1 MEAVAEKVKKL
12 QGNSAALLPRPPAPA
27 TRKPVVAPLTPA
39 PPPKPSLPK
48 KRATHGRSVRPA
60 KTVSRD
66 QRTDVTCSFQTAE
79 SQNQDDLQPLSDPA
93 ESLSL
98 CFKQLNS
105 DDWMTKVKGLRC
117 IPALAQ
123 HHPDTLMPKL
133 HEVCL
138 VVIEEVKNLR
148 PSVACAAMDT
158 IRCLYVHLQ
167 KGMDT
172 EANWTGQAL
181 LLKISQACGNAFL
194 QQQASEALEALVQ
207 NCSPGRVL
215 PVLLNTGQSHLSPA
229 VRASTARLL
238 HLLAD
243 RLGATKVLTA
253 RQSFTQR
260 FLTAVSKMSLDAAAE
275 VRPHGRAILQ
285 KLALHRDF
293 MKLWQKNVAEKD
305 RHSLEKVLRNV
316 VKNIKIHI

>member
-1 MEAVAEKVKKL
+1 
-12 QGNSAALLPRPPAPA
+12 
-27 TRKPVVAPLTPA
+27 
-39 PPPKPSLPK
+39 
-48 KRATHGRSVRPA
+48 
-60 KTVSRD
+60 
-66 QRTDVTCSFQTAE
+66 
-79 SQNQDDLQPLSDPA
+79 
-93 ESLSL
+93 
-98 CFKQLNS
+98 
-105 DDWMTKVKGLRC
+105 
-117 IPALAQ
+117 
-123 HHPDTLMPKL
+123 
-133 HEVCL
+133 
-138 VVIEEVKNLR
+138 
-148 PSVACAAMDT
+148 MDT